1 MAQYFFIKN
10 NERLGPFELEQ
21 LLQNGLTPDS
31 LVWCQGMANWT
42 KAADVADLA
51 AVFAP
56 PMPQA
61 PVQPTPPPA
70 PAAPVPPAEPV
81 APVQPAAP
89 AVPEQPVAPAAPA
102 QPAAP
107 APQAAPAPAAPQYQ
121 QPAPQYQQPAP
132 QYQQPAPQYQQPWGT
147 PPPQQGYPPFGVKQ
161 NNNQDI
167 FKIILYVILGGC
179 IVSALFQFF
188 ASFGYFS
195 GWFRK
200 PSLGIFSLLNAISI
214 IAVCAY
220 AIMKMVKNEK
230 FGFITIAFF
239 ALAFI
244 LNLFGLI
251 FGLGSFYK
259 LFTVAGLAM
268 AVLASVPMDKIGDIE
283 NYKSML
289 SEATII
295 DYVLLGAYFVTSL
308 IYLILCASFIH
319 SIKHFSL

>member
-42 KAADVADLA
+42 KAGDVADLA

-61 PVQPTPPPA
+61 PAQPAPPPA

-89 AVPEQPVAPAAPA
+89 AAPA

-107 APQAAPAPAAPQYQ
+107 APQAAPAPA
-121 QPAPQYQQPAP
+121 AP

-167 FKIILYVILGGC
+167 FKIILYVILGGS

-188 ASFGYFS
+188 GSFGYFS
-195 GWFRK
+195 GWFSK
-200 PSLGIFSLLNAISI
+200 PALGIFSLLNAISI